1 MTHKKD
7 APKSSPSPNDP
18 TNTQDIDANKIITT
32 SIAIDKAD
40 FPIVGIGAS
49 AGGLAAFEAFFSG
62 MPANQDPEMAFIL
75 VQHLAPDHKSI
86 LTQLIQHYTRMVV
99 SEVEDGMEIQVNH
112 TYIIP
117 PNRDMAIL
125 NGKLQLLTPS
135 LPHGQRFPI
144 DFFFRSLAL
153 DQHEQAI
160 GIILSG
166 TGSDGTLGS
175 KAIKAEGGVLFAQEL
190 TSAEFDGMP
199 LSIINTGLV
208 DYILPPQKMAAQI
221 INYVKQ
227 AFIHPLKIIKE
238 LPLNENNMN
247 KIFILLRHHTG
258 HDFSLYKASTIA
270 RRIERRMLVQK
281 IDSIDSYV
289 KYLQTNSNE
298 IDYLFNELL
307 IGVTNFFRDAH
318 AFEALEKKIIPALF
332 TKKSLDKTI
341 RIWTPACST
350 GEEAYSIAILI
361 QEYMDLHEENYKI
374 QIFATDIDRNA
385 IAMARSGI
393 YPSAITLDVSPK
405 RIERFFSLEPNN
417 THFRIKKNIR
427 NMVIFSEHSIIKDPP
442 FSKMD
447 LISCRN
453 LLIYLD
459 NKLQNKIIPLFHY
472 SLVPGGIL
480 FLGSAETI
488 GNYTN
493 NFKALDAKAKIY
505 QTTISLNKS
514 VSKTLDLDFTPSTLT
529 LDLKHLKMTDSKT
542 PSLRTSL
549 REITEKVLLEDIV
562 PTSVLINAQG
572 DILYLHGRSGMF
584 LEPAPGESGIN
595 NIHKMAREGLK
606 NSLSISLRKAIKTAS
621 IVYCSK
627 VQVKF
632 NNHFISV
639 DYSIRPV
646 SPPST
651 RADLGSI
658 YLITFEEKPSTE
670 SPTTSETSETSE
682 TSKTS
687 KTSKTSEVKS
697 TKNKDFQI
705 AELKKELA
713 LKEEFIQTFYEEM
726 ESANEKLKS
735 SNEEM
740 QSVNEELQST
750 NEELE
755 TSKEELQSVNEELG
769 TVNSEL
775 QAKLTELSRSNN
787 DMNNLLAGTGIAT
800 IFLDLQLRILRFTSA
815 SSKIMNIISSDI
827 GRPVNHLA
835 LNLLNYDNFLEDT
848 QSVMSTLT
856 PIVSDVIAIDKKCY
870 TMRIQPYR
878 TIDNVIEGLV
888 ITFVDITDFAKSREE
903 LRRLAV
909 IIRDTSDAVISQD
922 LLGNILSWN
931 PAAVKL
937 YGWSEKEALR
947 MKISNII
954 PDNYREKELSITQRL
969 SVAEVL
975 TPYQTE
981 RLRQDGTIIAVTKT
995 PTALVNEKGVMYA
1008 ISSIER
1014 ALSNTNA

>member
-7 APKSSPSPNDP
+7 APKSSTSPSEP
-18 TNTQDIDANKIITT
+18 TNTQDIDANKIITK
-32 SIAIDKAD
+32 SLSIDKAD

-117 PNRDMAIL
+117 PNCDMAIL

-135 LPHGQRFPI
+135 LPHGQRSPI

-153 DQHEQAI
+153 DQHEHAI

-199 LSIINTGLV
+199 FSIINTGLV

-227 AFIHPLKIIKE
+227 AFIHPFKTIKE

-258 HDFSLYKASTIA
+258 HDFSLYKSSTIS
-270 RRIERRMLVQK
+270 RRVERRMLVHK

-289 KYLQTNSNE
+289 KYLQSNSDE

-361 QEYMDLHEENYKI
+361 QEYMDLHEQNYKI
-374 QIFATDIDRNA
+374 QIFATDIDRHA
-385 IAMARSGI
+385 ITVARFGI
-393 YPSAITLDVSPK
+393 YPTAIALDVSPK

-417 THFRIKKNIR
+417 THLRIKKNIR
-427 NMVIFSEHSIIKDPP
+427 DMVIFSEHSIIKDPP

-453 LLIYLD
+453 LLIYMD

-488 GNYTN
+488 GNYTDD
-493 NFKALDAKAKIY
+493 FKTLDAKAKIY

-514 VSKTLDLDFTPSTLT
+514 ASKTLSLDFTPSTLT
-529 LDLKHLKMTDSKT
+529 LDREHSKTTDSKT
-542 PSLRTSL
+542 FSLRTSL

-646 SPPST
+646 PPPST

-658 YLITFEEKPSTE
+658 YLITLEEKPSTE
-670 SPTTSETSETSE
+670 SPTTSETSE
-682 TSKTS
+682 
-687 KTSKTSEVKS
+687 TSEVKS

-713 LKEEFIQTFYEEM
+713 LKEEFIQNFYEEM

-815 SSKIMNIISSDI
+815 SSKIMNIIASDI

-835 LNLLNYDNFLEDT
+835 LNLVDYDNFLEDT
-848 QSVMSTLT
+848 QIVMSTLT
-856 PIVSDVIAIDKKCY
+856 PIVRDVIAIDKKCY

-954 PDNYREKELSITQRL
+954 PDNYREKELSIIQRL

-981 RLRQDGTIIAVTKT
+981 RLRQDGTIITVTKT

-1014 ALSNTNA
+1014 ALSNTIT

>member
-7 APKSSPSPNDP
+7 APKSSTSPSDP
-18 TNTQDIDANKIITT
+18 TNTQDIHANKII
-32 SIAIDKAD
+32 SEALMSDKVG

-62 MPANQDPEMAFIL
+62 MPANQDPQMAFIL

-99 SEVEDGMEIQVNH
+99 SEVEDGMEIKVNH

-135 LPHGQRFPI
+135 LPRGQRFPI
-144 DFFFRSLAL
+144 DFFFRSLAM
-153 DQHEQAI
+153 DQHERAI

-199 LSIINTGLV
+199 FSIINTGLV
-208 DYILPPQKMAAQI
+208 DYILPPQKMPTQI
-221 INYVKQ
+221 INYFKQ
-227 AFIHPLKIIKE
+227 AFIHPFNKIKE
-238 LPLNENNMN
+238 LPSNENNLN

-258 HDFSLYKASTIA
+258 HDFSMYKSNTIA
-270 RRIERRMLVQK
+270 RRVERRMLVQK
-281 IDSIDSYV
+281 LDSIDSYV
-289 KYLQTNSNE
+289 KYLQNNSDE
-298 IDYLFNELL
+298 IDNLFSELL
-307 IGVTNFFRDAH
+307 IGVTNFFRDTH
-318 AFEALEKKIIPALF
+318 AFVSLEKKIIPELF
-332 TKKSLDKTI
+332 TKNSLDKTI

-350 GEEAYSIAILI
+350 GEEAYSIAILF
-361 QEYMDLHEENYKI
+361 QEYIDLHEKNYKI
-374 QIFATDIDRNA
+374 QIFATDIDRKA

-393 YPSAITLDVSPK
+393 YPTAIALDVSPK

-427 NMVIFSEHSIIKDPP
+427 DMVIFSEHSIIKDPP
-442 FSKMD
+442 FSRMD

-453 LLIYLD
+453 LLIYLN

-488 GNYTN
+488 GIYTDS
-493 NFKALDAKAKIY
+493 FKTLDAKAKIY
-505 QTTISLNKS
+505 QTTSYLNKS
-514 VSKTLDLDFTPSTLT
+514 HPKTLHLDFTPSVIMS
-529 LDLKHLKMTDSKT
+529 DLEHLKKTDIKVS
-542 PSLRTSL
+542 PARMSL
-549 REITEKVLLEDIV
+549 REITEKVLLHDIV

-584 LEPAPGESGIN
+584 LEPAPGESGTN
-595 NIHKMAREGLK
+595 NILKMAREGLK
-606 NSLSISLRKAIKTAS
+606 SSLSINLRKAIKTSS
-621 IVYCSK
+621 IVDCSK

-632 NNHFISV
+632 NKHFISV
-639 DYSIRPV
+639 DYTIRPV
-646 SPPST
+646 SPPPNQ
-651 RADLGSI
+651 ADLASI
-658 YLITFEEKPSTE
+658 YLITFEEKPSPE
-670 SPTTSETSETSE
+670 TSETSETSE
-682 TSKTS
+682 
-687 KTSKTSEVKS
+687 VQS
-697 TKNKDFQI
+697 TKNKEFEI

-713 LKEEFIQTFYEEM
+713 LKEDFIQNFYEEM
-726 ESANEKLKS
+726 ENANEKLKS

-740 QSVNEELQST
+740 QSINEELQSA

-827 GRPVNHLA
+827 GRPVSHLA

-848 QSVMSTLT
+848 QIVMSTLT
-856 PIVSDVIAIDKKCY
+856 PIVRDVKAIDDKCY

-888 ITFVDITDFAKSREE
+888 ITFVDITDFAKSRDE

-909 IIRDTSDAVISQD
+909 IIRDASDAIISQD
-922 LLGNILSWN
+922 LDGNILAWN

-937 YGWSEKEALR
+937 YGWSEKEALT
-947 MKISNII
+947 MKINNII
-954 PDNYREKELSITQRL
+954 PDNLREKELSIIQR
-969 SVAEVL
+969 
-975 TPYQTE
+975 
-981 RLRQDGTIIAVTKT
+981 
-995 PTALVNEKGVMYA
+995 
-1008 ISSIER
+1008 
-1014 ALSNTNA
+1014 